1 MRAVQDF
8 IFFYNYLALC
18 HTSFAHLQ
26 LSFTS
31 DPDLSTQC
39 VDKSD
44 SQSDIEKTGQW
55 PPMINLS
62 NSTSIINSGKVT
74 IQLSRQHSIALTTDL
89 FFSPWKP
96 WLRHYSNSVM
106 NMEVVLLNA
115 CYSLL
120 NITKSV
126 HTFFSYISMLYA
138 KRGRGPMK

>member
-62 NSTSIINSGKVT
+62 NSASIIKSGKVT

-96 WLRHYSNSVM
+96 WLHHYSNSVM
-106 NMEVVLLNA
+106 DMEVVLLNA

-126 HTFFSYISMLYA
+126 HTFFFHTYPCFMQKEAGAL
-138 KRGRGPMK
+138 